1 MWAFAHQEKIWKIH
15 QMQTCS
21 RNNWSDWSVSESRK
35 IIKKYIVYLQ
45 WSKLY
50 VEELWTE
57 KPNENEQIC
66 SVCLYR
72 EKWL

>member
-1 MWAFAHQEKIWKIH
+1 MSIRAPGKDMKNSPNTNLLPQQLVRLKYI
-15 QMQTCS
+15 
-21 RNNWSDWSVSESRK
+21 R
-35 IIKKYIVYLQ
+35 IKKNHKKVYSLFCNEAN
-45 WSKLY
+45 Y